1 MIRTQI
7 QLYSEQIAWLKKF
20 GLKKGI
26 SMSQVIRDSVDFYRF
41 HVESMPKVQHK
52 KQNTLKIIGSF
63 SSDTQL

>member
-41 HVESMPKVQHK
+41 HIESMPKVQHK